1 MIGFL
6 RGKIEFLTADQVT
19 VSVGGVGLEAGVP
32 TRLAAGLSAGQE
44 IVLYTVMLVR
54 EDDISLYGFGSPEE
68 KNLFRL
74 LISVSGVGPK
84 VALGVLSAF
93 AGAEVK
99 KAIAAEDAATLTR
112 APGIGLKTARRLILE
127 LKGKLED
134 EPADA
139 AAGEGLPGAAGSGDE
154 AMESLLALGFARL
167 EARHALNK
175 VQSEAGEMSSA
186 EQIQRAL
193 RLLARGK

>member
-6 RGKIEFLTADQVT
+6 RGKVEFLTADQVT

-54 EDDISLYGFGSPEE
+54 EDDISLYGFGSPED

-134 EPADA
+134 EPAGVAED
-139 AAGEGLPGAAGSGDE
+139 GGPGAGGSGDE

-167 EARHALNK
+167 EARHVLNK
-175 VQSEAGEMSSA
+175 VQSEAGEMSA
-186 EQIQRAL
+186 AQQIQQAL

>member
-1 MIGFL
+1 VIGFL
-6 RGKIEFLTADQVT
+6 RGKVEFLTADQVT

-54 EDDISLYGFGSPEE
+54 EDDISLYGFGSPED

-134 EPADA
+134 EPAGVAED
-139 AAGEGLPGAAGSGDE
+139 GGPGAGGSGDE

-167 EARHALNK
+167 EARHVLNK
-175 VQSEAGEMSSA
+175 VQSEAGEMSA
-186 EQIQRAL
+186 AQQIQQAL